1 MKKSL
6 VALAILLMLLLCGCQ
21 ASENADDF
29 DYGDAFSKV
38 QTIAVISPDTSEVIE
53 TITDARDIQNFT
65 QALGVDQWELTSLPD
80 HASKL
85 GSFELSQQKTIQ
97 LFDTTPDE
105 TLYDVGSITL
115 YEGGYI
121 GIEIDGLDWLTAT
134 FEVSEATN
142 DFLKAYF
149 A

>member
-6 VALAILLMLLLCGCQ
+6 VALAILLMFLLCGCQ
-21 ASENADDF
+21 ASEKADDL

-38 QTIAVISPDTSEVIE
+38 QTIAVISPDTLEVIE
-53 TITDARDIQNFT
+53 TITDAEDIQNFT
-65 QALGVDQWELTSLPD
+65 QALDVGQWELASLPD

-85 GSFELSQQKTIQ
+85 GTFGLSQQKTIQ
-97 LFDTTPDE
+97 LLDTTPDE

-134 FEVSEATN
+134 FEVSDNTADYLN
-142 DFLKAYF
+142 GYF
-149 A
+149 E